1 MTFFP
6 EMAKKLFAHRGKT
19 GLIAFFIL
27 YLFSHPKKELLPI
40 ALYLIAI
47 GLIIRILARG
57 YIGKDS
63 ATLEFKMK
71 EIITTGIY
79 KLRHPLYI
87 GNFFLTLGV
96 LTNLNPPPTLYWL
109 TLTLF
114 IIQYSLF
121 IITEERLLRE
131 AKSRLGEADQRREW
145 SFRKALSEV
154 RTILTLFIIFI
165 LLSLK
170 QWKGF

>member
-1 MTFFP
+1 MPGLINKIFT
-6 EMAKKLFAHRGKT
+6 HRGKI
-19 GLIAFFIL
+19 GCFAFLIL
-27 YLFSHPKKELLPI
+27 YLFSSPRMELLPKSLTFI
-40 ALYLIAI
+40 LI
-47 GLIIRILARG
+47 GLLFRILARG

-63 ATLEFKMK
+63 DRREFK
-71 EIITTGIY
+71 ITTLINTGIY

-87 GNFFLTLGV
+87 GNFFLTFGV

-109 TLTLF
+109 TLILF

-121 IITEERLLRE
+121 IITEEKLRKAE
-131 AKSRLGEADQRREW
+131 PKRSNNPKW
-145 SFRKALSEV
+145 SFRKSLAEM
-154 RTILTLFIIFI
+154 RTILTIFIIFI